1 MTRSRGV
8 TGVRVGGAWAGSL
21 RSFAV
26 TTSGPDLP
34 TLFQPITL
42 RELTVRNRVWTSPMC
57 QYAVEARDGVP
68 NDWHVVHYGSL
79 AVGGF
84 GVVMTEATAVT
95 PEGRISPEDTGLWND
110 DQVRA
115 WRRITDF
122 AHSRGA
128 RMGVQLGHAGRKAST
143 VRWWPGF
150 TPGIVPESEGGW
162 PVVGPTTQAGD
173 GVESAHT
180 VHALTDGEIE
190 GVIDA
195 FVAATHRAAE
205 AGFDTV
211 GVHAAHGYLLH
222 QFYSPLSNTRTDR
235 WGGDSEGRT
244 RLVREV
250 ARAVRGAWPQDL
262 PVIVRLSAVD
272 WRGDGWQL
280 DDSVRL
286 AAQLKDLGV
295 DLVDVSSGGV
305 AQASIAVG
313 PGYQVPFAERIRR
326 EAGIA
331 TAAVGMITSPKQAE
345 EILERG
351 RADVVLLAREALRD
365 TNWPL
370 RAAHQLGVPA
380 SEAPWQPARWRGAW
394 H

>member
-1 MTRSRGV
+1 MTTV
-8 TGVRVGGAWAGSL
+8 TV
-21 RSFAV
+21 
-26 TTSGPDLP
+26 DLP
-34 TLFQPITL
+34 HLFHPITL
-42 RELTVRNRVWTSPMC
+42 RELTARNRAWVSPMC
-57 QYAVEARDGVP
+57 QYAVDARDGVP

-95 PEGRISPEDTGLWND
+95 AEGRISPEDTGLWND
-110 DQVRA
+110 EQVRA

-122 AHSRGA
+122 GHSRGA
-128 RMGVQLGHAGRKAST
+128 TMGVQLAHAGRKAST

-150 TPGIVPESEGGW
+150 TPGVVPESEGGW
-162 PVVGPTTQAGD
+162 PVVGPTDQPADGGGSAQA
-173 GVESAHT
+173 
-180 VHALTDGEIE
+180 VHALSDEEIL

-195 FVAATHRAAE
+195 FVAATHRARE
-205 AGFDTV
+205 AGFDIV
-211 GVHAAHGYLLH
+211 EVHAAHGYLLH
-222 QFYSPLSNTRTDR
+222 QFYSPLSNSRTDR
-235 WGGDSEGRT
+235 WGGDFEGRT

-250 ARAVRGAWPQDL
+250 ARAVRAAWPENL
-262 PVIVRLSAVD
+262 PVMVRLSAVD
-272 WRGDGWQL
+272 WRDDGWQL

-286 AAQLKDLGV
+286 AGELKALGV
-295 DLVDVSSGGV
+295 DIIDVSSGGV
-305 AQASIAVG
+305 ASASIAVG
-313 PGYQVPFAERIRR
+313 PGYQVPFAERIRH
-326 EAGIA
+326 EAGIP
-331 TAAVGMITSPKQAE
+331 TAAVGMITSPEQAE
-345 EILERG
+345 EILGQG